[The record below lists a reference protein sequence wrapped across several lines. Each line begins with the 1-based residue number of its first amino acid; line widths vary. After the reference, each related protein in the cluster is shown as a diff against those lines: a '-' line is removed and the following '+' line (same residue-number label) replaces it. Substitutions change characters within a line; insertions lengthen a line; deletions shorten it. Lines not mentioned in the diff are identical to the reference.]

1 MSHKNN
7 SPDDRK
13 PPVNGINQAESY
25 KTQRAVAKAVAKTVE
40 VTIPEKVVVDN
51 PPPKPNYPIYRVQPG
66 ERINLADFDPNTC
79 EHYKKK
85 KDIEAELEKHVKR
98 INKLQERLYAENKRS
113 LLIVLQA
120 MDTGGKDGTIKHVFS
135 GVNPQGCQ
143 VWSFKKPSDEEA
155 SHDFLWRYHH
165 RAPQRGMITIF
176 NRSHYED
183 VLIVRV
189 KNLVPE
195 DVWRKRYHSI
205 NEFEQMLTLSNITVI
220 KFFLHISKDEQKRRL
235 ESRLENPDK
244 RWKFSSNDIKERR
257 LWDDYQLAFEEAIS
271 NCSTDYAPWYV
282 VPANKKWYRNL
293 VVARTL
299 ADTLEAMNPKYPAVE
314 EGLENIVISD

>member
-1 MSHKNN
+1 MSDQSNA
-7 SPDDRK
+7 PEEATAI
-13 PPVNGINQAESY
+13 NGNLPETP
-25 KTQRAVAKAVAKTVE
+25 KTKKAVAKALTDAAQSLKPEQVAGDK
-40 VTIPEKVVVDN
+40 
-51 PPPKPNYPIYRVQPG
+51 PPKPNYPQYRVEPG
-66 ERINLADFDPNTC
+66 AKISLADFDPDAS

-85 KDIEAELEKHVKR
+85 KDVEAELEKCLLR
-98 INKLQERLYAENKRS
+98 ISQLQQRLYAENQRS

-120 MDTGGKDGTIKHVFS
+120 MDTGGKDGTIKNVFT

-189 KNLVPE
+189 KNLVE
-195 DVWRKRYHSI
+195 KEVWHQRYHTI
-205 NEFEQMLTLSNITVI
+205 NEFEQMLTLSKITVI

-244 RWKFSSNDIKERR
+244 LWKFSSNDLTERR
-257 LWDDYQLAFEEAIS
+257 LWDKYQEAFEGAMN
-271 NCSTDYAPWYV
+271 NCSTNYAPWYV

-293 VVARTL
+293 VIARTL
-299 ADTLEAMNPKYPAVE
+299 ADTLEAMNPQYPAAE
-314 EGLENIVISD
+314 AGLDKVIIK

>member
-1 MSHKNN
+1 MSNQSNSSDDLATPLNNTPSENHKT
-7 SPDDRK
+7 K
-13 PPVNGINQAESY
+13 KA
-25 KTQRAVAKAVAKTVE
+25 AAKALKNAVKETQPE
-40 VTIPEKVVVDN
+40 QVTNEK
-51 PPPKPNYPIYRVQPG
+51 PPKPNYPQYCVQQG
-66 ERINLADFDPNTC
+66 EKFCLADIDPDNS
-79 EHYKKK
+79 EDYKKK
-85 KDIEAELEKHVKR
+85 KDVEAELEQCRQR
-98 INKLQERLYAENKRS
+98 ITQLQQRLYAENQRS

-120 MDTGGKDGTIKHVFS
+120 MDTGGKDGTIKNVFS

-189 KNLVPE
+189 KDLVE
-195 DVWRKRYHSI
+195 KEVWQKRYHTI
-205 NEFEQMLTLSNITVI
+205 NEFEQMLTLSKITVI

-244 RWKFSSNDIKERR
+244 RWKFSSNDLQERR
-257 LWDDYQLAFEEAIS
+257 LWDKYQEAFEGAIT

-282 VPANKKWYRNL
+282 IPANKKWYRNL
-293 VVARTL
+293 VIARTL
-299 ADTLEAMNPKYPAVE
+299 ADTLEAMNPQYPPIE
-314 EGLENIVISD
+314 PDLEKVVIY

>member
-1 MSHKNN
+1 MSDSSN
-7 SPDDRK
+7 SSEEATEINGQGESRKTKKAAAEALTDAAQSLKPEQVTGEK
-13 PPVNGINQAESY
+13 PPE
-25 KTQRAVAKAVAKTVE
+25 
-40 VTIPEKVVVDN
+40 
-51 PPPKPNYPIYRVQPG
+51 PNYPQYRVEPG
-66 ERINLADFDPNTC
+66 VRFRLADLDPDTS

-85 KDIEAELEKHVKR
+85 KDVEAELEKCRQR
-98 INKLQERLYAENKRS
+98 ISQLQQRLYAENQRS

-120 MDTGGKDGTIKHVFS
+120 MDTGGKDGTIKNVFS

-189 KNLVPE
+189 KNLVAE
-195 DVWRKRYHSI
+195 DVWHKRYHTI
-205 NEFEQMLTLSNITVI
+205 NEFEQMLTLGNIRIV

-244 RWKFSSNDIKERR
+244 RWKFSSNDIQERR
-257 LWDDYQLAFEEAIS
+257 LWDKYQEAFEEAIN

-293 VVARTL
+293 VIARAL
-299 ADTLEAMNPKYPAVE
+299 ADTLEAMNPQYPAAE
-314 EGLENIVISD
+314 AGLDKIVIS